1 MIAIVD
7 YGMGN
12 LKAFANIYRR
22 LQIDHKIVSTAEELK
37 KADGI
42 ILPGV
47 GAFDHAMS
55 RLNESGLRAALDECV
70 IKNKVPVIGICVGM
84 QMLAKSSEEGVLP
97 GLGWVDGVVRK
108 MTLPDRQKKLPLPH
122 MGWNEVN
129 QAVSHPLFDGIHQD
143 GTFYFLHSYYF
154 QCEKAEN
161 MMAFAHYGEDFACIV
176 HSENVYGIQCH
187 PEKSHHN
194 GVRLLENFANLCH
207 AEV

>member
-12 LKAFANIYRR
+12 LKAFSNIYRR
-22 LQIDHKIVSTAEELK
+22 LQIDYKIVSTIDELR

-55 RLNESGLRAALDECV
+55 RLNDSGLREVLDDCV
-70 IKNKVPVIGICVGM
+70 LREKIPVIGICVGM
-84 QMLAKSSEEGVLP
+84 QMLAKSSDEGVLP
-97 GLGWVDGVVRK
+97 GLAWVNGVVRK
-108 MTLPDRQKKLPLPH
+108 MTLPDDQKELPLPH

-129 QAVSHPLFDGIHQD
+129 QRLSHPLLDGIQQD

-154 QCEKAEN
+154 ECDNSEDMIAST
-161 MMAFAHYGEDFACIV
+161 HYGEDFACIV
-176 HSENVYGIQCH
+176 HSQNVFGIQCH

-194 GVRLLENFANLCH
+194 GVSLLENFANLCH
-207 AEV
+207 AKV

>member
-12 LKAFANIYRR
+12 LNAFANIYRR
-22 LQIDHKIVSTAEELK
+22 LQIDHKIVSSADELREV
-37 KADGI
+37 DGI

-55 RLNESGLRAALDECV
+55 RLNDSGLRDALDDCV
-70 IKNKVPVIGICVGM
+70 LGEKIPVIGICVGM
-84 QMLAKSSEEGVLP
+84 QMLAKSSDEGVLP

-108 MTLPDRQKKLPLPH
+108 MTLSNSQKKLPLPH
-122 MGWNEVN
+122 MGWNEMN
-129 QAVSHPLFDGIHQD
+129 QCISHRLLDEIQQG

-154 QCEKAEN
+154 ECENSKSI
-161 MMAFAHYGEDFACIV
+161 MASAHYGEDFACIV
-176 HSENVYGIQCH
+176 YSENVYGIQCH

-194 GVRLLENFANLCH
+194 GIRLLENFAHLCH

>member
-22 LQIDHKIVSTAEELK
+22 LQVNHKVVSSPDELR

-55 RLNESGLRAALDECV
+55 RLNNSGQREALDECV
-70 IKNKVPVIGICVGM
+70 LVNKTPVIGICVGM
-84 QMLAKSSEEGVLP
+84 QMLAKSSDEGVLP

-108 MTLPDRQKKLPLPH
+108 MTLPDRPKKLPLPH

-129 QAVSHPLFDGIHQD
+129 QGVSHPLFDGIQQD

-154 QCEKAEN
+154 ECENSEN
-161 MMAFAHYGEDFACIV
+161 MMASAHYGKDFACIV

-194 GVRLLENFANLCH
+194 GVRLLENFAHLCN

>member
-22 LQIDHKIVSTAEELK
+22 LRVDHTVVSSPDELRR
-37 KADGI
+37 ADGI

-55 RLNESGLRAALDECV
+55 RLNNSGLREALDECV
-70 IKNKVPVIGICVGM
+70 FVNKTPVIGICVGM
-84 QMLAKSSEEGVLP
+84 QMMAKSSDEGVLP

-108 MTLPDRQKKLPLPH
+108 MILPDRQKMLPLPH

-129 QAVSHPLFDGIHQD
+129 QGISHPLFDGIQQD
-143 GTFYFLHSYYF
+143 GTFYFLHSYYLE
-154 QCEKAEN
+154 CEKPEN
-161 MMAFAHYGEDFACIV
+161 ILASARYGEDFACIV

-187 PEKSHHN
+187 PEKSHQN
-194 GVRLLENFANLCH
+194 GVRLLENFAHLCH
-207 AEV
+207 AQV

>member
-22 LQIDHKIVSTAEELK
+22 LQVDHKVISNADELRE
-37 KADGI
+37 ADGI

-47 GAFDHAMS
+47 GAFDHAMT
-55 RLNESGLRAALDECV
+55 RLNDSGLRDVLDER
-70 IKNKVPVIGICVGM
+70 ILKEKIPVIGICVGM
-84 QMLAKSSEEGVLP
+84 QMLAKTSDEGDLP
-97 GLGWVDGVVRK
+97 GLGWIDAVVRK
-108 MTLPDRQKKLPLPH
+108 MTLPESQKKLPLPH

-129 QAVSHPLFDGIHQD
+129 QVVSHPLFEGIRQD

-154 QCEKAEN
+154 ECEMSN
-161 MMAFAHYGEDFACIV
+161 NVMASAHYGNDFTCIV

>member
-1 MIAIVD
+1 MIAIID

-22 LQIDHKIVSTAEELK
+22 LQIDHKVVSTAEELRDV
-37 KADGI
+37 DGI

-55 RLNESGLRAALDECV
+55 RLNDSGLREVLDNSVLIEK
-70 IKNKVPVIGICVGM
+70 IPVIGICVGM
-84 QMLAKSSEEGVLP
+84 QMLAKSSDEGVLP

-108 MTLPDRQKKLPLPH
+108 MVLPDGQKKLPLPH
-122 MGWNEVN
+122 MGWNKVN
-129 QAVSHPLFDGIHQD
+129 QTISHPLFDEIQQD

-154 QCEKAEN
+154 ECGN
-161 MMAFAHYGEDFACIV
+161 SDDIMALAHYGENFACVV
-176 HSENVYGIQCH
+176 HSQNIYGIQCH

-194 GVRLLENFANLCH
+194 GVSLLENFANLCH
-207 AEV
+207 A

>member
-22 LQIDHKIVSTAEELK
+22 LQIDHKVVSTADELRA
-37 KADGI
+37 ADGI
-42 ILPGV
+42 VLPGV

-55 RLNESGLRAALDECV
+55 RLNDSGLREVLDER
-70 IKNKVPVIGICVGM
+70 ILNEKIPVIGICIGM
-84 QMLAKSSEEGVLP
+84 QMLANSSDEGTLP
-97 GLGWVDGVVRK
+97 GLGWIDGVVRK
-108 MTLPDRQKKLPLPH
+108 MTFPENQKKLPLPH

-129 QAVSHPLFDGIHQD
+129 QVLGHPLFGGIEQD

-154 QCEKAEN
+154 ECEKPAN
-161 MMAFAHYGEDFACIV
+161 IMATAQYGDEFSCIV

-194 GVRLLENFANLCH
+194 GVRLLENFANLCR
-207 AEV
+207 AKV

>member
-22 LQIDHKIVSTAEELK
+22 LQIDHKVVSSAEELRE
-37 KADGI
+37 ADGI

-55 RLNESGLRAALDECV
+55 RLNDSGLREALDDCV
-70 IKNKVPVIGICVGM
+70 LRAKIPVIGICVGM
-84 QMLAKSSEEGVLP
+84 QMLAKSSDEGVLP

-108 MTLPDRQKKLPLPH
+108 MALPDGQKKLPFPH

-129 QAVSHPLFDGIHQD
+129 QTLSHSLFDGIQQD

-154 QCEKAEN
+154 ECENPEDIIAS
-161 MMAFAHYGEDFACIV
+161 AHYGENFACVV
-176 HSENVYGIQCH
+176 HSQNIYGIQCH
-187 PEKSHHN
+187 PEKSHNN
-194 GVRLLENFANLCH
+194 GVSLLENFAKLCH
-207 AEV
+207 AKT

>member
-22 LQIDHKIVSTAEELK
+22 LQIDHRIVSDADQLRES
-37 KADGI
+37 DGI

-55 RLNESGLRAALDECV
+55 RLNDSGLRDVLDEC
-70 IKNKVPVIGICVGM
+70 ILTKKTPVIGICVGM
-84 QMLAKSSEEGVLP
+84 QMLAKSSDEGVLP
-97 GLGWVDGVVRK
+97 GLGWVDGIVRK
-108 MTLPDRQKKLPLPH
+108 ITLSVGKRMLPLPH

-129 QAVSHPLFDGIHQD
+129 QAINHPLFNGIRQN
-143 GTFYFLHSYYF
+143 GSFYFLHSYYF
-154 QCEKAEN
+154 ECESSDSE
-161 MMAFAHYGEDFACIV
+161 MASAHYGSDFSCIV
-176 HSENVYGIQCH
+176 RSENVYGIQCH

-194 GVRLLENFANLCH
+194 GLQLLKNFSKAQC
-207 AEV
+207 

>member
-22 LQIDHKIVSTAEELK
+22 LQIDHRIVLDANGLRE
-37 KADGI
+37 ADGI

-55 RLNESGLRAALDECV
+55 RLNESGLREALDECV
-70 IKNKVPVIGICVGM
+70 LQKKIPVIGICVGM

-97 GLGWVDGVVRK
+97 GLGWIDGIVQK
-108 MTLPDRQKKLPLPH
+108 MTLPESAKKLPLPH

-129 QAVSHPLFDGIHQD
+129 QVASHPLFNGIRQD

-154 QCEKAEN
+154 KCENHEN
-161 MMAFAHYGEDFACIV
+161 ILASANYSENFSCIV
-176 HSENVYGIQCH
+176 HAGNIYGIQCH

-194 GVRLLENFANLCH
+194 GVRFLENFANLCH
-207 AEV
+207 AKV